1 MVARLTPDQVVAF
14 SSHVGIKM
22 NAKIISE
29 RLLSKVYKFL
39 IHHSKDI

>member
-1 MVARLTPDQVVAF
+1 
-14 SSHVGIKM
+14 M
-22 NAKIISE
+22 NANIISE